1 MPSVARAPVL
11 VVVAL
16 VEAGMPALDA
26 VDYVRKK
33 RRGAINNKQIQFLET
48 YRRRAAKKAP
58 GCTVQ

>member
-1 MPSVARAPVL
+1 VL

-16 VEAGMPALDA
+16 IEAGMPALDA

-58 GCTVQ
+58 GCIMQ